1 MWFWFSRIKYFFF
14 KVFRRIILILI
25 CLSGTSLMTS
35 NILNRNPLAFS
46 RAWSISISIILIGLY
61 NSHLSSVTDRL
72 LNNLCLIWLLLVAS
86 ELWNH
91 SVFFNPISI
100 ITRSCNLLCLELILI
115 IGWLWYIL
123 NDFLHFLFFRIFWI
137 QLSLSL
143 LYDIIVFFVL
153 IFFIIILFLWVI
165 HSILFLSYNCCS
177 FNFGH
182 WFTSF

>member
-14 KVFRRIILILI
+14 KVFRRIILILK

-35 NILNRNPLAFS
+35 NIINRNPLAFS
-46 RAWSISISIILIGLY
+46 RAWSITISIILISLY

-91 SVFFNPISI
+91 SIFFNPISI